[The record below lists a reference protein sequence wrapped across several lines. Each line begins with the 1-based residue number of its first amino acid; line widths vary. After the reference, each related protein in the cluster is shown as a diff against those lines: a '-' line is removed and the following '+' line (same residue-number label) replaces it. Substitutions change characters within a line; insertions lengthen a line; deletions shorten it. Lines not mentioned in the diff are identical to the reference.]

1 MLEYLG
7 LLFISGLSLFLHYK
21 VRSFRN
27 KGDFVKLSKMADY
40 LAKLDAALHDKNCP
54 CTQYLEMIEKKTNVP
69 RKFLVLGKI

>member
-1 MLEYLG
+1 
-7 LLFISGLSLFLHYK
+7 
-21 VRSFRN
+21 
-27 KGDFVKLSKMADY
+27 MADY